1 MKRRVRMLEIGRSPE
16 SREKSRAFLQ
26 AIYDCGG
33 TAATSEIR
41 TQTELSR
48 GEIKYRY
55 DLLEKVGLISIEY
68 DTMFHRG
75 PQEAAQK
82 IATLTELAYT
92 EIDKGLLQGGQYQ
105 PLSEPSVE
113 DLAQDFAETQ
123 EYISEHLYPL
133 ISKVE
138 MLHERVKKLESNS

>member
-26 AIYDCGG
+26 AIYDCDG

-41 TQTELSR
+41 TQTKLSR

-55 DLLEKVGLISIEY
+55 DLLDELGLISIEY

-82 IATLTELAYT
+82 IASLTDLAYT

-105 PLSEPSVE
+105 PSSEPTIE
-113 DLAQDFAETQ
+113 DLAQELAETQ
-123 EYISEHLYPL
+123 EYISDSLYPL
-133 ISKVE
+133 IAEVE
-138 MLHERVKKLESNS
+138 LLDERVQELESE

>member
-1 MKRRVRMLEIGRSPE
+1 MLEIGRSPE
-16 SREKSRAFLQ
+16 SREKSRSFLQ
-26 AIYDCGG
+26 AIYDCEG

-41 TQTELSR
+41 TQTDLSR

-55 DLLEKVGLISIEY
+55 DLLEELELISIEY

-82 IATLTELAYT
+82 IASLTDLAYT

-105 PLSEPSVE
+105 PSPEPTAE
-113 DLAQDFAETQ
+113 DLAQNLEETQ
-123 EYISEHLYPL
+123 EYISENLYPL
-133 ISKVE
+133 ISEVE
-138 MLHERVKKLESNS
+138 SLRERVQELESEQPQ